1 MSKPKILIV
10 EDDRALSDILFYN
23 LQKEGFNVFR
33 AFDGRDGIEQ
43 ARLKR
48 PDIVVLDLML
58 PQISG
63 MDVCRQ
69 LRKMKETRDT
79 GILMLTAKGEDLDQI
94 DGFEAGADD
103 YVVKPYSIRV
113 LLERLRAL
121 QRRRTAEDELPA
133 VAILECMGIKVDLR
147 RHQAFIEDQELELT
161 RSEFRLLGALM
172 QEPGRAFE
180 RSELIESAL
189 GEDTLVLERTIDVHI
204 RAIRRKLGDLADIIE
219 TVRGVGYRFKEPS
232 H

>member
-1 MSKPKILIV
+1 MSKPRILIV
-10 EDDRALSDILFYN
+10 EDDRALSDILYYN

-33 AFDGRDGIEQ
+33 AFDGREGIEQ
-43 ARLKR
+43 ARLKE

-58 PQISG
+58 PLVSG

-103 YVVKPYSIRV
+103 YVVKPYSVRV
-113 LLERLRAL
+113 LLERIRAL
-121 QRRRTAEDELPA
+121 QRRRTVEEE
-133 VAILECMGIKVDLR
+133 VSEVEIIERQGVRVNLR
-147 RHQAFIEDQELELT
+147 RHQAYVGEQELELT
-161 RSEFRLLGALM
+161 RSEFRLLKTLM

-189 GEDTLVLERTIDVHI
+189 GDDTLVLERTIDVHI
-204 RAIRRKLGDLADIIE
+204 RAIRRKLEGLADVIE
-219 TVRGVGYRFKEPS
+219 TVRGVGYRFKE
-232 H
+232 